1 MRIHKLRA
9 KLRKKI
15 DIRKQKYIFV
25 DFLCRDWETER
36 KSREIVF
43 SRVVVRVWRAKTGI
57 KGIYLRSKRMKVFYR
72 GVVEKERKIKK
83 NEKIF
88 AHIGDFL

>member
-25 DFLCRDWETER
+25 DFLFGFENRKER
-36 KSREIVF
+36 VGEAVF
-43 SRVVVRVWRAKTGI
+43 SRVVVRV
-57 KGIYLRSKRMKVFYR
+57 
-72 GVVEKERKIKK
+72 
-83 NEKIF
+83 
-88 AHIGDFL
+88 

>member
-25 DFLCRDWETER
+25 DFLFGFESWKER
-36 KSREIVF
+36 VGEAVF
-43 SRVVVRVWRAKTGI
+43 SRVFVRV
-57 KGIYLRSKRMKVFYR
+57 
-72 GVVEKERKIKK
+72 
-83 NEKIF
+83 
-88 AHIGDFL
+88 